1 MTTDMADMIATLLVT
16 GVPFG
21 AALGLI
27 CKIFGWGLQKVF
39 RVIKDL
45 LKF

>member
-1 MTTDMADMIATLLVT
+1 MDAEMIVTLLVT

-27 CKIFGWGLQKVF
+27 CRIFGWGLRKVF
-39 RVIKDL
+39 RIIKTL